1 MKRELQSTQDKIAD
15 LEKKNR
21 QQESRQRELETL
33 RAATDRRLDIVTKS
47 NDDLK
52 VRKDGL

>member
-33 RAATDRRLDIVTKS
+33 RAATDRRLDIVAKS
-47 NDDLK
+47 NDDLQ